1 MHKLKSLVKRVK
13 PVWIFPIII
22 TVCLGAATVGKLSGS
37 SFGPY
42 YDTFLTGSATPRLI
56 AGSTQPIRSDEWL
69 VVTQFTIAQEKAG
82 YPLINHNLG
91 SGKNMSLVTDA
102 PYKEWS
108 VIFKPQNLAFFAMP
122 FENAFAFK
130 WWFLLAALL
139 LAIYFLTLR
148 FLPDKY
154 LTASLISI
162 IGGFAPFIFWWYQSI
177 TVLSVAWGCFAL
189 VLAMRIVEMR
199 SLSIFS
205 AKKRSL
211 LFTQILLSSLL
222 TYTITA
228 FLLLLY
234 PAFQIPV
241 LIVIGLIFTGWF
253 LNAVFSTRKKS
264 QARRA
269 LYKSLF
275 TLAGSAIAAILI
287 VTIFLLTRLDAVK
300 ALTQTSYPGSRV
312 VASGNYSS
320 VDLLR
325 QAGFNQY
332 RLQDLAAVSSLGKKY
347 EHNPKASSINQ
358 SELSSYIVI
367 PFILLPQIIFFIWA
381 RWRSKR
387 KVDWLGSAIILC
399 NIIFM
404 AHIFIPNF
412 SVTVIFKPLGLYLI
426 PIPRLQIGVGLL
438 GIMSLIYVIK
448 RMRILPLKFTPYLYI
463 YSGAIVLFYIVAAII
478 FSVKTSGFSG
488 DIRVALIA
496 AITLAA
502 GLVLVATK
510 YRYNTGLSLIVAL
523 SIGSVVFVQPLYSGL
538 GVGYRDNTIVNKIA
552 AISDKTSVWAVA
564 DTVVLEN
571 YPWLANRKT
580 ISGVHPYP
588 DLAFWSQVSSNKKTY
603 NRYAHV
609 LVSDSVQE
617 ELALMQPDVFI
628 AKLSCTNHIGK
639 TVTHV
644 LTAHR
649 MNLPCYQLT
658 GETTV
663 GSGTYF
669 FYKKAKQA

>member
-275 TLAGSAIAAILI
+275 MLAGSAIAAILI

-320 VDLLR
+320 V
-325 QAGFNQY
+325 
-332 RLQDLAAVSSLGKKY
+332 
-347 EHNPKASSINQ
+347 
-358 SELSSYIVI
+358 
-367 PFILLPQIIFFIWA
+367 
-381 RWRSKR
+381 
-387 KVDWLGSAIILC
+387 C
-399 NIIFM
+399 
-404 AHIFIPNF
+404 
-412 SVTVIFKPLGLYLI
+412 
-426 PIPRLQIGVGLL
+426 
-438 GIMSLIYVIK
+438 
-448 RMRILPLKFTPYLYI
+448 
-463 YSGAIVLFYIVAAII
+463 
-478 FSVKTSGFSG
+478 
-488 DIRVALIA
+488 
-496 AITLAA
+496 
-502 GLVLVATK
+502 
-510 YRYNTGLSLIVAL
+510 
-523 SIGSVVFVQPLYSGL
+523 
-538 GVGYRDNTIVNKIA
+538 
-552 AISDKTSVWAVA
+552 
-564 DTVVLEN
+564 
-571 YPWLANRKT
+571 
-580 ISGVHPYP
+580 
-588 DLAFWSQVSSNKKTY
+588 
-603 NRYAHV
+603 
-609 LVSDSVQE
+609 
-617 ELALMQPDVFI
+617 
-628 AKLSCTNHIGK
+628 
-639 TVTHV
+639 
-644 LTAHR
+644 
-649 MNLPCYQLT
+649 
-658 GETTV
+658 
-663 GSGTYF
+663 
-669 FYKKAKQA
+669 